1 MSVYIIVDKNEPS
14 MYYLGSTKNMS
25 RRKPV
30 HKSDCKTSD
39 TKVYRYIREHGG
51 WDNFEFE
58 VIEECDNYFERE
70 KELIIELEPPLN
82 MVQYVDS
89 DTYPKDYYEANKETI
104 AKRAKARYQ
113 RNKEKNV
120 EYAKTYRK
128 EYKEQIAE
136 RAKAYR
142 EEHKD
147 KMRERDKAKYQKF
160 KVKINCECGL
170 IVRKNDILRHKKT
183 KKHKSL
189 MENID

>member
-82 MVQYVDS
+82 MVQYNFDRKAC
-89 DTYPKDYYEANKETI
+89 DKALYEK
-104 AKRAKARYQ
+104 
-113 RNKEKNV
+113 NKEKIL
-120 EYAKTYRK
+120 K
-128 EYKEQIAE
+128 Q
-136 RAKAYR
+136 AKAYR
-142 EEHKD
+142 IEN
-147 KMRERDKAKYQKF
+147 RDKIIDYLKEWRIKNQKQQLEKA
-160 KVKINCECGL
+160 KVKVKCECGS
-170 IVRKNDILRHKKT
+170 IVRKDSIARHKRSE
-183 KKHKSL
+183 KHRL
-189 MENID
+189 YQNHQIH